1 MFLDELAPLFKEL
14 TQHPVSFL
22 GGLCSGFLRLNL
34 NDDPVRSW
42 LEQQGELQLIVVLA
56 LMAIAMAIVQAL
68 NLFLS
73 TNYSWR

>member
-34 NDDPVRSW
+34 NDDPVKSW
-42 LEQQGELQLIVVLA
+42 LEQQGGTTA
-56 LMAIAMAIVQAL
+56 YT
-68 NLFLS
+68 FS
-73 TNYSWR
+73 TDSDRNGSSKGPQSISID

>member
-42 LEQQGELQLIVVLA
+42 LEQQGA
-56 LMAIAMAIVQAL
+56 
-68 NLFLS
+68 
-73 TNYSWR
+73 TTTYSSFSVDGDRNGNSSGPQSISID